1 VEEHAGSVLYRS
13 EYDHFRTNF
22 TLFPA
27 TEFLVEVLQHQ
38 QQSTLRLG
46 EVHKDRPGL
55 SVSAMESRAAWA
67 RLLAKVYVVDPLR
80 CPRCASQIRVLAV
93 ITDAQQIRRILRH
106 LIKTGAAPRG
116 STPLPSTE
124 PFLPSSPLEG
134 SLRALSQP
142 PTPLGAHGAT
152 APRPSLPRPR
162 ASRALL
168 WRVRGHLRYFLQRA
182 NYACEGVRVKYH
194 LRKVGKA

>member
-1 VEEHAGSVLYRS
+1 MEEHAGSVLYRS

-27 TEFLVEVLQHQ
+27 TEFLVEVPQHQ

-67 RLLAKVYVVDPLR
+67 RLLTKLYVVDPLR
-80 CPRCASQIRVLAV
+80 CPRCASQMRVLAV

-124 PFLPSSPLEG
+124 PFLRSPLDG
-134 SLRALSQP
+134 SPRALSQP
-142 PTPLGAHGAT
+142 LTPLAPHGAT

-168 WRVRGHLRYFLQRA
+168 WRVRGHLRYFLHRA
-182 NYACEGVRVKYH
+182 SCACEGVRVKYH